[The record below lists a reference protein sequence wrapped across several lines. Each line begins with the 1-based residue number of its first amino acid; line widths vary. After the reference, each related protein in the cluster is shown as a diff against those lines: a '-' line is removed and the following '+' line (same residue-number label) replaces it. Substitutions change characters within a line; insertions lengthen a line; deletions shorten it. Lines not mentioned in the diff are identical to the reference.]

1 MKKIQM
7 VDLRSQ
13 HKKIET
19 ELNQAISEV
28 IHSAQFINGP
38 QVTEF
43 EDNLKQ
49 YLDCKHVIT
58 CGNGTDALQIALMAL
73 DLKPGDEVIT
83 TTFSFIATAE
93 VIALLGLKP
102 VFVDVKPDTFN
113 IDPEEIAKKINSKTK
128 AIIPVHLFGQ
138 CAQMDAIIEIAKK
151 SNLFVVEDA
160 AQSLGANFKLSNGVI
175 KKAGTMG
182 DIGTTSFFPSK
193 NLGCM
198 GDGGALFTN
207 NDRLAEKIRMI
218 KNHGSKQKY
227 NHEIIGVN
235 SRLDSL
241 QAAILN
247 VKLPFLEE
255 NIKSRK
261 IAASLFN
268 KGLKNISW
276 ITTPKE
282 SQEGLHTYNQ
292 FSILVPAGKR
302 NNLMEFLKENGI
314 PSMIYYPIPLHEQ
327 SAFSAN
333 KDRSSLIISEELKT
347 KILSLP
353 INPEISPETI
363 DFIVD
368 KLKNYK

>member
-1 MKKIQM
+1 M
-7 VDLRSQ
+7 
-13 HKKIET
+13 
-19 ELNQAISEV
+19 
-28 IHSAQFINGP
+28 
-38 QVTEF
+38 
-43 EDNLKQ
+43 
-49 YLDCKHVIT
+49 
-58 CGNGTDALQIALMAL
+58 
-73 DLKPGDEVIT
+73 
-83 TTFSFIATAE
+83 
-93 VIALLGLKP
+93 
-102 VFVDVKPDTFN
+102 
-113 IDPEEIAKKINSKTK
+113 
-128 AIIPVHLFGQ
+128 
-138 CAQMDAIIEIAKK
+138 
-151 SNLFVVEDA
+151 
-160 AQSLGANFKLSNGVI
+160 
-175 KKAGTMG
+175 
-182 DIGTTSFFPSK
+182 
-193 NLGCM
+193 
-198 GDGGALFTN
+198 
-207 NDRLAEKIRMI
+207 
-218 KNHGSKQKY
+218 
-227 NHEIIGVN
+227 
-235 SRLDSL
+235 
-241 QAAILN
+241 
-247 VKLPFLEE
+247 EE

-261 IAASLFN
+261 IAASLLN